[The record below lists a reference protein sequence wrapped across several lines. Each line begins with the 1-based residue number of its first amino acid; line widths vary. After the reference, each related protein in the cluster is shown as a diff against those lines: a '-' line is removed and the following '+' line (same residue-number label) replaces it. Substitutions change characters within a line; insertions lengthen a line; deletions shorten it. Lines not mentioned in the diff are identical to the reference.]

1 MKWNGIEMERAGRGV
16 TLVGAVVNMML
27 ALVKF
32 VAGVMGQSQALIADA
47 VHSISDLITDG
58 IVLLGIKMGR
68 REPDESHHF
77 GHARLETLAAGTVGL
92 ALIGAASYIGAEA
105 VMNIYRNVPYHPK
118 PLALLAAAVS
128 IVTKEALYRYTVITG
143 RRINSQLIVANAW
156 HHRSDALSSLAVLLG
171 VGGALLNPEW
181 HILDSYAAL
190 LVSLFIIKVGLGIL
204 RDTLRE
210 FTDTAPDPKV
220 LERIRHCAQ
229 GVEGVMG
236 MHDLRV
242 RTSGGRYQMEAHIV
256 VDGGMTVTAGHGV
269 AKAVENCLLDEI
281 EDLDRVIIHV
291 DPAPGGER

>member
-1 MKWNGIEMERAGRGV
+1 MKWNGIEMKRAGRGV
-16 TLVGAVVNMML
+16 TVVGAVVNVML

-32 VAGVMGQSQALIADA
+32 VAGVIGQSQALIADA

-58 IVLLGIKMGR
+58 IVLLGMKMGR

-92 ALIGAASYIGAEA
+92 ALIGTASYIGAEA
-105 VMNIYRNVPYHPK
+105 IMNIYNQVEYHPK
-118 PLALLAAAVS
+118 PLALLAAVVS

-181 HILDSYAAL
+181 HILDAYAAL
-190 LVSLFIIKVGLGIL
+190 LVSFFIIKVGLGIL

-210 FTDTAPDPKV
+210 FTDTAPDPVV
-220 LERIRHCAQ
+220 LEQIRDCAQ

-256 VDGGMTVTAGHGV
+256 VEGGLTVTAGHGV
-269 AKAVENCLLDEI
+269 AKAVETCLMEEI

-291 DPAPGGER
+291 DPSD